1 MVLMALAQAEQGRAV
16 GTHQAR
22 DVGADDLHA
31 HLFFKGAENCLIV
44 ESTALHHDLAAQ
56 LLGAGCADDLVQR
69 VLDHTDGQTGGNV
82 LDGSAVLL
90 GLLDRAVHKHGA
102 AAAQIHGAVCEQA
115 ESGELLDIIAQ
126 CLSKGLQK
134 AAAAGGAGLVQED
147 VADGTILDLEA
158 LHVLTADV
166 DDEVHV
172 RHEVFCC
179 REVGHGL
186 HEAEVAAEGVLD
198 QLFAVA
204 GGGHAGHLEA
214 GVLFID
220 LQQLLP
226 DKRQRVAEVRL
237 IVGVEDLALL
247 VHDHQ
252 LDGGGAGVDA
262 DMHRAALGAER
273 HPRHAVGH
281 MAGMECL
288 VLFLVG
294 EEGRLAG
301 VGRRG
306 GVLIQRSGH
315 VREDELLVGVE
326 GSAQRDV
333 EQAVLGAGAG
343 DAQCLVEALAQH
355 GAEGQRT
362 AQIEDIALDGASL
375 CQTGDGLVDHGLV
388 DAGRDVL
395 GLCALIDEG
404 LHVALGENAA
414 AGCDGVCTGG
424 LFGRLVHLIG
434 THLEQG
440 RHLVDESAR
449 AAGAAAVHPDF
460 GAVGQEQDLCILTA
474 QLDDAV
480 RRRDELFDRH
490 AGGEHLL
497 HERHAAAVG
506 QAHAGGAG
514 DAEQRFPA
522 MQLLCVDAAQQLLRL
537 FQNVAVVALIRR
549 I

>member
-1 MVLMALAQAEQGRAV
+1 M
-16 GTHQAR
+16 
-22 DVGADDLHA
+22 
-31 HLFFKGAENCLIV
+31 
-44 ESTALHHDLAAQ
+44 
-56 LLGAGCADDLVQR
+56 
-69 VLDHTDGQTGGNV
+69 
-82 LDGSAVLL
+82 
-90 GLLDRAVHKHGA
+90 
-102 AAAQIHGAVCEQA
+102 
-115 ESGELLDIIAQ
+115 
-126 CLSKGLQK
+126 
-134 AAAAGGAGLVQED
+134 
-147 VADGTILDLEA
+147 
-158 LHVLTADV
+158 
-166 DDEVHV
+166 
-172 RHEVFCC
+172 
-179 REVGHGL
+179 
-186 HEAEVAAEGVLD
+186 
-198 QLFAVA
+198 
-204 GGGHAGHLEA
+204 
-214 GVLFID
+214 LFID

-226 DKRQRVAEVRL
+226 DKGQRVAEVRL
-237 IVGVEDLALL
+237 IIGVEDLALL

-252 LDGGGAGVDA
+252 LDGSGAGVDA

-288 VLFLVG
+288 VLFLAG
-294 EEGRLAG
+294 EKGRLAG

-362 AQIEDIALDGASL
+362 AQIEDIALNGASL

-414 AGCDGVCTGG
+414 AGCDGVSTGG

-434 THLEQG
+434 THLEQR

-480 RRRDELFDRH
+480 CRRDKLFDRH
-490 AGGEHLL
+490 TGGEHLL

>member
-1 MVLMALAQAEQGRAV
+1 M
-16 GTHQAR
+16 
-22 DVGADDLHA
+22 
-31 HLFFKGAENCLIV
+31 
-44 ESTALHHDLAAQ
+44 
-56 LLGAGCADDLVQR
+56 
-69 VLDHTDGQTGGNV
+69 
-82 LDGSAVLL
+82 
-90 GLLDRAVHKHGA
+90 
-102 AAAQIHGAVCEQA
+102 
-115 ESGELLDIIAQ
+115 
-126 CLSKGLQK
+126 
-134 AAAAGGAGLVQED
+134 
-147 VADGTILDLEA
+147 
-158 LHVLTADV
+158 
-166 DDEVHV
+166 
-172 RHEVFCC
+172 
-179 REVGHGL
+179 GHGL

-204 GGGHAGHLEA
+204 GGGHTGHLEA

-220 LQQLLP
+220 FQQLLP
-226 DKRQRVAEVRL
+226 DKGQRVAEVRL

-252 LDGGGAGVDA
+252 LDGRRAGVDA

-288 VLFLVG
+288 VLFLAG
-294 EEGRLAG
+294 EKGRLAG

-434 THLEQG
+434 THLEQC
-440 RHLVDESAR
+440 RHLVDESTR
-449 AAGAAAVHPDF
+449 AAGAAAVHADF